1 MRNEKGNTAMRL
13 ENSHYLKMVLY
24 FLIPHFSVFHFTK
37 KACPGK
43 SRPLLTYEKHLV

>member
-24 FLIPHFSVFHFTK
+24 FLIPHFSVFHFSFHK
-37 KACPGK
+37 KGLPWKEPAIAN
-43 SRPLLTYEKHLV
+43 L